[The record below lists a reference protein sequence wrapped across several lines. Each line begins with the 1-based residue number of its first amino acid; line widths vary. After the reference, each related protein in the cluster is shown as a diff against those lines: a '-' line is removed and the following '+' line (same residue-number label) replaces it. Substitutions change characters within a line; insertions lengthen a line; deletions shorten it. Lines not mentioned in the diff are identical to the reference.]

1 MPRAPPIVVSRATVH
16 PNVEGR
22 AQELGV
28 RRFHANRR
36 KTVSRRKQK
45 ILSRVT
51 RTLSALGSTLWHRAR
66 TLWANHQRK
75 RGIRV
80 EVLVADERWRR
91 ALETEVRQG
100 LRRLAHALDN
110 PLASSGEVAVVVQ
123 HAIKTDRQLAGC
135 YQVGELGDGQR
146 FALIR
151 IALQVNGRRLDL
163 DELLATLAE
172 QWIGLAI
179 QQSSRPS
186 VLVPIDL
193 EPAGAAEVRPLTA
206 LRPDPLNPH
215 PNGHTQATRAQ
226 TA

>member
-1 MPRAPPIVVSRATVH
+1 M
-16 PNVEGR
+16 
-22 AQELGV
+22 
-28 RRFHANRR
+28 
-36 KTVSRRKQK
+36 SRRKQK
-45 ILSRVT
+45 VVSRVT
-51 RTLSALGSTLWHRAR
+51 RALSAVGSTLWRRAR
-66 TLWANHQRK
+66 TLWITHRRK

-91 ALETEVRQG
+91 DLESEVRQG
-100 LRRLAHALDN
+100 LRRLGHALDN

-135 YQVGELGDGQR
+135 YQVGELGNGQR

-151 IALQVNGRRLDL
+151 LALQVNGRRLDL
-163 DELLATLAE
+163 DEILATLAE

-193 EPAGAAEVRPLTA
+193 EPVGAADVRPLTT
-206 LRPDPLNPH
+206 LLPDPLNPH
-215 PNGHTQATRAQ
+215 ANGHAHATRTQ